1 MDKNCNILISSAG
14 RRVSLVNFFKE
25 SLRALNLKGK
35 VYISDLNPYL
45 APANY
50 SADGVINLP
59 SNSDPDFISSLLAQC
74 LEFDIRIVIPTIDT
88 ELEILALN
96 RELFELNGINIIIS
110 SYECVHSLRD
120 KNLTNN
126 VFKKLGIPE
135 IPCQLPPE
143 FNFPVFYKPYNGS
156 LSKGI
161 GVIHDQNQLSPSLI
175 NDESLIWLDYLSPK
189 KYNEYTVD
197 CYYNRKGKLITLV
210 PRRRIEIRG
219 GEVSK
224 AVTEKGLIFNILF
237 QIMAKLEGARGC
249 ITLQVFMSKDSENI
263 FGIEINPRFGGGF
276 PLSYHAGAN
285 YPKYIIEEY
294 FLCNNLDVSNNWKD
308 ETYMIRYDQEIIF

>member
-1 MDKNCNILISSAG
+1 MNKNCNILISSAG
-14 RRVSLVNFFKE
+14 RRYSLVKFFKE
-25 SLRALNLKGK
+25 SLKALNLKGK

-50 SADGVINLP
+50 TSDGVINLP

-74 LEFDIRIVIPTIDT
+74 LEFNIQIVIPTIDT

-96 RELFELNGINIIIS
+96 RELLKLHGIEIIVS
-110 SYECVHSLRD
+110 SYECIHSLRD
-120 KNLTNN
+120 KNFTNN
-126 VFKKLGIPE
+126 VFNKLGIPI
-135 IPCQLPPE
+135 IPSQLPPE
-143 FNFPVFYKPYNGS
+143 FKFPVFYKPYNGS

-161 GVIHDQNQLSPSLI
+161 GVIHHQNQLSPALI

-189 KYNEYTVD
+189 KYDEYTID
-197 CYYNRKGKLITLV
+197 CYYNRNGKLITLV

-224 AVTEKGLIFNILF
+224 AVTEKGLIFNKLY
-237 QIMAKLEGARGC
+237 QCMAKLEGARGC

-263 FGIEINPRFGGGF
+263 FGIEINPRFGGGY

-285 YPKYIIEEY
+285 YPKNIIEEY
-294 FLCNNLDVSNNWKD
+294 FLYNDLDSSNNWKD